1 MPILPDMR
9 PTHYSPIVS
18 RLKGQVLTI
27 PDLRSL
33 FSRWPAAASPH
44 QDELARTL
52 NERLPELVPS
62 ASSQK
67 TVHKINLPLFVS
79 RLFPTGTLERLKTM
93 TLVALWLFVW
103 DDSLDE
109 AEHDDTKGRPTM
121 DTLRR
126 QTLSYAR
133 FHMGLDDND
142 GQRSAV
148 PPVAPLP
155 NMTIF
160 AKFAE
165 KLHQDLPEAHLMRV
179 WRELEFYL
187 ESCFAEQNHLSRQA
201 LPSVEEYWKVR
212 LGSIGLTPYTAL
224 VDYVN
229 EATVPNEIFDSD
241 EVNTLWLEASR
252 NIILVNDAYSLKK
265 ELDLSV
271 AYSLIPIM
279 MNETHQDLSAV
290 VREIVQE
297 LNTSADQFDDAADR
311 LLANAVALPIEA
323 RAGVDV
329 YVQGLKLLL
338 NGSLYWTL
346 AADRYGMSK
355 YVETNGSRTIPL

>member
-1 MPILPDMR
+1 MPVMPDTR
-9 PTHYSPIVS
+9 PTTYLPIVAK
-18 RLKGQVLTI
+18 LKGQVLTI
-27 PDLRSL
+27 PDLRGL
-33 FSRWPAAASPH
+33 FSRWPAAVSPH
-44 QDELARTL
+44 QDELARAL

-62 ASSQK
+62 ARSQK

-109 AEHDDTKGRPTM
+109 GEHDNATGRSAM

-126 QTLSYAR
+126 QTLAYAR
-133 FHMGLDDND
+133 FHMGLDDD
-142 GQRSAV
+142 QRSPA
-148 PPVAPLP
+148 PVAPLP

-165 KLHQDLPEAHLMRV
+165 KLRQDLPEAHLMRL

-187 ESCFAEQNHLSRQA
+187 ESCFAEQNHLSRHA
-201 LPSVEEYWKVR
+201 LPSVDEYWKVR

-229 EATVPNEIFDSD
+229 EVTVPDEIFESD
-241 EVNTLWLEASR
+241 EVNTLWLEATR
-252 NIILVNDAYSLKK
+252 NIILVNDSYSLKK

-279 MNETHQDLSAV
+279 MNETLQDLSAV
-290 VREIVQE
+290 VREIVRE
-297 LNTSADQFDDAADR
+297 LDASADHFDDAADR
-311 LLANAVALPIEA
+311 LLAKAMDLPAEA
-323 RAGVDV
+323 RAAVGV
-329 YVQGLKLLL
+329 YVRGLKLLL